1 MNKNERAKIS
11 PMGLN
16 SWDCYGDAATE
27 EETRGMQSIWQN
39 I

>member
-1 MNKNERAKIS
+1 
-11 PMGLN
+11 MGLN

-27 EETRGMQSIWQN
+27 ETRGMQSIWQN